1 MPDEVLE
8 LIPVTSYRK
17 VVSLT
22 ITSTSC
28 IFFLYRI
35 DLVYEFIDKVNL

>member
-1 MPDEVLE
+1 MPDEVLK

-22 ITSTSC
+22 INVHQMY
-28 IFFLYRI
+28 FLPLWY
-35 DLVYEFIDKVNL
+35 